1 MPCRTRPA
9 DEGTHRDVAHGAVL
23 RYRHGGSLLI
33 RRLVLVAF
41 FIEVGLLLLVLPWSS
56 FWERNYF
63 IQAVPALHA
72 VLTNHFGRGAI
83 SGLGIVNL
91 VAAFAEMA
99 PIFTA
104 RARQDVSF
112 RDEADTKVRP

>member
-1 MPCRTRPA
+1 MPATAYRETAHRTRP
-9 DEGTHRDVAHGAVL
+9 RWL
-23 RYRHGGSLLI
+23 HGGSALI

-63 IQAVPALHA
+63 IQAVPALGSI
-72 VLTNHFGRGAI
+72 LTNHFGRGAI

-91 VAAFAEMA
+91 IAGFSEMA

-104 RARQDVSF
+104 RARRDVSF
-112 RDEADTKVRP
+112 GDEADTQVRP

>member
-1 MPCRTRPA
+1 MPA
-9 DEGTHRDVAHGAVL
+9 AVGAYRDVADRAAL
-23 RYRHGGSLLI
+23 RSGRGGSALI

-41 FIEVGLLLLVLPWSS
+41 FIEVGLLLLVLPWSN

-63 IQAVPALHA
+63 IQAVPALGA
-72 VLTNHFGRGAI
+72 ILTNHFGRGAI

-91 VAAFAEMA
+91 FAGFAEMA

-104 RARQDVSF
+104 RARRDVPFS
-112 RDEADTKVRP
+112 DEADTQVRP

>member
-1 MPCRTRPA
+1 MPAGAGAYR
-9 DEGTHRDVAHGAVL
+9 EVAHPAAPRSG
-23 RYRHGGSLLI
+23 HGGNALI

-41 FIEVGLLLLVLPWSS
+41 FIEVGLLLVVLPWSS

-63 IQAVPALHA
+63 IQAAPALGA
-72 VLTNHFGRGAI
+72 ILTNHFGRGAI

-91 VAAFAEMA
+91 IAGFAEMA

-104 RARQDVSF
+104 RARHDVSF
-112 RDEADTKVRP
+112 GDEADTQVRP

>member
-1 MPCRTRPA
+1 MPGATRA
-9 DEGTHRDVAHGAVL
+9 YRDVANRAST
-23 RYRHGGSLLI
+23 RCRHWGRTLI

-63 IQAVPALHA
+63 IEAVPALGA
-72 VLTNHFGRGAI
+72 ILTNHFGRGAI
-83 SGLGIVNL
+83 SGLGLLNL
-91 VAAFAEMA
+91 CAGFAEMA

-112 RDEADTKVRP
+112 GDEADTEARP